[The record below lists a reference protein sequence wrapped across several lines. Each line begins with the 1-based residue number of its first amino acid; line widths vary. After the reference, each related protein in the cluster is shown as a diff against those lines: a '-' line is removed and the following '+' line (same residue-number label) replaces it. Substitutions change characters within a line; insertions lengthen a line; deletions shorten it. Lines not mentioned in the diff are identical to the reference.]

1 MVCNAW
7 LLVVGGQEQDS
18 RLCVRDEGSCYG
30 RRSGAGQQAM
40 RPGLGKLL
48 WSAVRCRAAGYV
60 SGMREAAMVGGQVQG
75 SRLCV
80 RDKGS
85 CFGRRSGAG

>member
-1 MVCNAW
+1 MCP
-7 LLVVGGQEQDS
+7 
-18 RLCVRDEGSCYG
+18 G
-30 RRSGAGQQAM
+30 R
-40 RPGLGKLL
+40 GKLL

-60 SGMREAAMVGGQVQG
+60 SGMREAALVGGQKQG

-80 RDKGS
+80 RDEGS